1 MSRRGLGLVFAAAV
15 LAASCSGPAPAAGG
29 ADPGGGAGDV
39 IGQVLRAGEGLPG
52 DPRLAARQLV
62 RRIVEAPTDEAAA
75 GEVGELLRRSGFP
88 IVTADGQIVG
98 LPDDGGFP
106 DYPVYAEVLADYAR
120 SVRSSAGYPYPTF
133 AAQLVDLGVYQ
144 GIVDWP
150 VMATVLSLWGK
161 DADEADVSASASSA
175 VRALADAHGMPID
188 ASRDGDDVF
197 LDPLQATILAAHLG
211 EEPVMRS
218 EGGGGSGGS
227 GAVAVPRASASGV
240 CADLNRA
247 FNGESMVQKGLVK
260 GVSWFIGE
268 ANGAA
273 LDALPAEYQGAVRYF
288 RLAKGTSALKS
299 YLPAFMLMIG
309 VRFTAEPVQEMHY
322 MHADGETGAHRTLRV
337 TAEYDSGMSDQTVE
351 CYRLAGIKV
360 PKKGPMEGFG
370 VDWEIAAQAAGPVRD
385 AAGNFTSP
393 GKHVQVASNPR
404 QAFPRGTTDAAGTAT
419 LKVKPPVEGDPVGE
433 GDVIRDDVIIRA
445 KLRKDAKLTD
455 FIAFNVPGA
464 FTKVAVNLSIDA
476 YLPWVLIILPVS
488 YHGPDPIVAKGTTA
502 EVPLFFLM
510 GTIKPTSIDVYS
522 CRGLAGPWKGEAT
535 WGGLEFNAFGQ
546 ATNAT
551 LQKITG
557 PNDFEQIAGRSWKHD
572 VAPFSATPGT
582 STTFDAFGGGVVA
595 HGELELKADL
605 ENYGRFLRQ
614 MKDGRLGHEV
624 GEVRVVVGGG
634 SSQVAAFTVG
644 TVKAYRVE
652 SDPRCP
658 GGAPHWD
665 RS

>member
-1 MSRRGLGLVFAAAV
+1 MAVAAAV
-15 LAASCSGPAPAAGG
+15 LASSCSGAVPAAGG
-29 ADPGGGAGDV
+29 ADSTGGGGDV
-39 IGQVLRAGEGLPG
+39 VGQVLRAGEGLPA

-62 RRIVEAPTDEAAA
+62 RRIVGAPTDEAAA
-75 GEVGELLRRSGFP
+75 GEVGEILRRSGFP
-88 IVTADGQIVG
+88 IVTADGEIVA

-106 DYPVYAEVLADYAR
+106 DYPVYAEVLVDYAR
-120 SVRSSAGYPYPTF
+120 SVRSSTGYPYSTF
-133 AAQLVDLGVYQ
+133 AKQMVELGVYQ

-161 DADEADVSASASSA
+161 DPAEAHVSASASSA
-175 VRALADAHGMPID
+175 VRALADTHGMPID
-188 ASRDGDDVF
+188 ASRNGDDVF

-227 GAVAVPRASASGV
+227 VDAAHPRASASGV
-240 CADLNRA
+240 CADLNKA
-247 FNGESMVQKGLVK
+247 FNSESMVQKGLVK
-260 GVSWFIGE
+260 GVSWFISE

-273 LDALPAEYQGAVRYF
+273 LDALPPEYQGAVRHF

-309 VRFTAEPVQEMHY
+309 VRFTAEQVQEMHY

-360 PKKGPMEGFG
+360 PKKGPMEGYG

-433 GDVIRDDVIIRA
+433 GDVIKDDVIIKA

-455 FIAFNVPGA
+455 FVAFNVPGA
-464 FTKVAVNLSIDA
+464 LTKVAVNLSIDA

-488 YHGPDPIVAKGTTA
+488 YHGSDPIVAKGTTA
-502 EVPLFFLM
+502 VAPLFFFM
-510 GTIKPTSIDVYS
+510 ATIKPTSIDIYS
-522 CRGLAGPWKGEAT
+522 CKGLTGPWNGSAT

-557 PNDFEQIAGRSWKHD
+557 PNELEQIAARSWKHEI
-572 VAPFSATPGT
+572 APFYATPGT
-582 STTFDAFGGGVVA
+582 STTFDAFGRDVVA

-624 GEVRVVVGGG
+624 GEVRVVIGGGG
-634 SSQVAAFTVG
+634 SQVSAFTLD
-644 TVKAYRVE
+644 TLKAYRVE

-658 GGAPHWD
+658 GGTPHWD